1 MEHPHTLLDL
11 VLKQHYNNR
20 QEILDKAKK
29 ILEDYHNNIINYQQV
44 SINNNKQ
51 ILLLIIYIIVLYRR

>member
-1 MEHPHTLLDL
+1 MEHPHALLEL

-44 SINNNKQ
+44 CMHNNTK
-51 ILLLIIYIIVLYRR
+51 ILLLTIYNNVFRRH